1 MFITACEHSLA
12 YECPLHMSPKG
23 TEVNW
28 HIQRSVLIG
37 TCRYESRATFE
48 KAKSWGASV
57 GEYSNKGPM
66 AARLWLTGLVFC
78 QIFLTPMAAFSITYL
93 INFEM
98 ASENF
103 TMSFQSE
110 MIPWIIAAS
119 LAYGMLAL
127 MLALLCGGFTPLSV
141 VEKGGW
147 RAAFGLTRAKRD
159 AATLRNSRRNHAKSP
174 HAKLTVMVN
183 DRILKRHSLLSTHGG
198 LVLLAIP
205 FQLMLVIIP
214 LGFIIFIPEEWIKQ
228 NRRLE
233 VAMACYLIV
242 LIMVMR
248 VFPKFARK
256 HITTAAFTRRW
267 LISMTKLSWLAPVLV
282 LWLMGRLASVIVLS
296 WIGADLST
304 NLDLEQ
310 TFMEDLLRIGSVP
323 ETSFLD
329 LLTALA
335 VMPLAAFTTL
345 ACLGGGSGTPPEWMR
360 LGDEVEIKTPEEEGD
375 GGALISAGRVVGAV
389 AGATVGIG
397 IGIAATAASG
407 IASKAQSAGNTAIAA
422 ANSAPQAF
430 DSGMD
435 AVSTTEDAFSF
446 VDNTDSLPDVQ
457 PEEDTSQPEEDEP
470 SEFEG
475 FG

>member
-1 MFITACEHSLA
+1 
-12 YECPLHMSPKG
+12 MS
-23 TEVNW
+23 E
-28 HIQRSVLIG
+28 
-37 TCRYESRATFE
+37 Y
-48 KAKSWGASV
+48 AS
-57 GEYSNKGPM
+57 KGPI
-66 AARLWLTGLVFC
+66 AARVYLTGLVFC

-93 INFEM
+93 IEFRM

-110 MIPWIIAAS
+110 MIPWIVAAS

-127 MLALLCGGFTPLSV
+127 LLALVFGGFTPISV

-147 RAAFGLTRAKRD
+147 RAALGLTRSKRD
-159 AATLRNSRRNHAKSP
+159 AASLRNSRRNHAHSP

-183 DRILKRHSLLSTHGG
+183 DRIVKKHSLLSTHGG

-214 LGFIIFIPEEWIKQ
+214 LGFVIFIPDEWIRA

-233 VAMACYLIV
+233 VALACYLIV

-256 HITTAAFTRRW
+256 HITIAAFTRRW

-296 WIGADLST
+296 WVGADVSS
-304 NLDLEQ
+304 NLQLEQ
-310 TFMEDLLRIGSVP
+310 SFMEDILNIGRVP

-360 LGDEVEIKTPEEEGD
+360 IGNEVEIKTPEQEGD
-375 GGALISAGRVVGAV
+375 GGAIVAVGRTVGAV
-389 AGATVGIG
+389 AGAAVGVG
-397 IGIAATAASG
+397 IGIAATTASG
-407 IASKAQSAGNTAIAA
+407 LAAKAQTAGSSAVAA
-422 ANSAPQAF
+422 ANAAPQAL
-430 DSGMD
+430 DTGMD
-435 AVSTTEDAFSF
+435 AVSATEEVFSF
-446 VDNTDSLPDVQ
+446 VDDSENIVNLQSQTSSQNV
-457 PEEDTSQPEEDEP
+457 EEQA

-475 FG
+475 FGSMFD

>member
-1 MFITACEHSLA
+1 MSEYTDRG
-12 YECPLHMSPKG
+12 PL
-23 TEVNW
+23 
-28 HIQRSVLIG
+28 
-37 TCRYESRATFE
+37 
-48 KAKSWGASV
+48 
-57 GEYSNKGPM
+57 
-66 AARLWLTGLVFC
+66 AARVWLTGLVFC
-78 QIFLTPMAAFSITYL
+78 QIFLTPMVAFSITYL
-93 INFEM
+93 VDFQM

-103 TMSFQSE
+103 TMSFRSE
-110 MIPWIIAAS
+110 MIPWIVAAS

-127 MLALLCGGFTPLSV
+127 CLALIFGGFTPISI

-147 RAAFGLTRAKRD
+147 RAALGLTRAKRD
-159 AATLRNSRRNHAKSP
+159 AASLRNSRRNHAKSP

-183 DRILKRHSLLSTHGG
+183 DRIIKRHSLLSTHGG

-205 FQLMLVIIP
+205 FQLLLVIIP
-214 LGFIIFIPEEWIKQ
+214 LGFIIFIPDDWIRA

-256 HITTAAFTRRW
+256 HITIASFTRRW

-304 NLDLEQ
+304 NLQLEQ
-310 TFMEDLLRIGSVP
+310 TFMEDFLRIGSVP

-345 ACLGGGSGTPPEWMR
+345 ACLGGGSGTPPAWMR
-360 LGDEVEIKTPEEEGD
+360 IGDEIAIKTPEQEGD
-375 GGALISAGRVVGAV
+375 GGALVSAGRVVGAV
-389 AGATVGIG
+389 ARAAVGVGIG
-397 IGIAATAASG
+397 LAATSAAG
-407 IASKAQSAGNTAIAA
+407 LASKAQSAGTTAITA
-422 ANSAPQAF
+422 ANAAPQAI
-430 DSGMD
+430 SSSMD
-435 AVSTTEDAFSF
+435 VVSATDDVFSF
-446 VDNTDSLPDVQ
+446 VDGDGMINDA
-457 PEEDTSQPEEDEP
+457 SQNIEMESKEDEP

-475 FG
+475 LGSMFD

>member
-1 MFITACEHSLA
+1 
-12 YECPLHMSPKG
+12 
-23 TEVNW
+23 
-28 HIQRSVLIG
+28 
-37 TCRYESRATFE
+37 
-48 KAKSWGASV
+48 
-57 GEYSNKGPM
+57 
-66 AARLWLTGLVFC
+66 
-78 QIFLTPMAAFSITYL
+78 MAAFSITYL
-93 INFEM
+93 IDFQF

-110 MIPWIIAAS
+110 MIPWIITAS

-127 MLALLCGGFTPLSV
+127 LLALLFGGFTPISV

-147 RAAFGLTRAKRD
+147 RAALGLTRAKRD
-159 AATLRNSRRNHAKSP
+159 AAGLRNSRRNHAKSP
-174 HAKLTVMVN
+174 HAKLTVMVS

-205 FQLMLVIIP
+205 FQLLLVIIP
-214 LGFIIFIPEEWIKQ
+214 LGFVIFVPEEWIKS

-256 HITTAAFTRRW
+256 HITIAAFTRRW

-296 WIGADLST
+296 WVGADVT
-304 NLDLEQ
+304 HNLNLEQ
-310 TFMEDLLRIGSVP
+310 SFMEDFLQIGSVP
-323 ETSFLD
+323 DTSFLD

-345 ACLGGGSGTPPEWMR
+345 ACLGGGSGTPPAWMR
-360 LGDEVEIKTPEEEGD
+360 IGDEAEIKSPEQEGD
-375 GGALISAGRVVGAV
+375 GGALVSAGRVAGAV
-389 AGATVGIG
+389 AGAAVGIG
-397 IGIAATAASG
+397 IGIAATTASG
-407 IASKAQSAGNTAIAA
+407 IAAKAQSAGTTAIAA
-422 ANSAPQAF
+422 TNATPQAMN
-430 DSGMD
+430 SGMD
-435 AVSTTEDAFSF
+435 AVSTTNDSYSF
-446 VDNTDSLPDVQ
+446 VDNTELARDVNENIESPTQ
-457 PEEDTSQPEEDEP
+457 EDEA

-475 FG
+475 FGSMFD

>member
-1 MFITACEHSLA
+1 
-12 YECPLHMSPKG
+12 MS
-23 TEVNW
+23 
-28 HIQRSVLIG
+28 
-37 TCRYESRATFE
+37 
-48 KAKSWGASV
+48 
-57 GEYSNKGPM
+57 EYSDKGPL

-93 INFEM
+93 IDFQF

-110 MIPWIIAAS
+110 MIPWIITAS

-127 MLALLCGGFTPLSV
+127 LLALLFGGFTPISV

-147 RAAFGLTRAKRD
+147 RAALGLTRAKRD
-159 AATLRNSRRNHAKSP
+159 AAGLRNSRRNHAKSP
-174 HAKLTVMVN
+174 HAKLTVMVS

-205 FQLMLVIIP
+205 FQLLLVIIP
-214 LGFIIFIPEEWIKQ
+214 LGFVIFVPEEWIKS

-256 HITTAAFTRRW
+256 HITIAAFTRRW
-267 LISMTKLSWLAPVLV
+267 LISMTKLSWLATVLV

-296 WIGADLST
+296 WVGADVT
-304 NLDLEQ
+304 HNLNLEQ
-310 TFMEDLLRIGSVP
+310 TFMEDFLQIGSVP
-323 ETSFLD
+323 DTSFLD

-360 LGDEVEIKTPEEEGD
+360 IGDEAEIKSPEQEGD
-375 GGALISAGRVVGAV
+375 GGALVSAGRVAGAV
-389 AGATVGIG
+389 AGAAVGIG
-397 IGIAATAASG
+397 IGIAATTASG
-407 IASKAQSAGNTAIAA
+407 IAAKAQSAGTTAIAA
-422 ANSAPQAF
+422 TNATPQAMN
-430 DSGMD
+430 SGMD
-435 AVSTTEDAFSF
+435 AVSTTNDSYSF
-446 VDNTDSLPDVQ
+446 ADNTELAKDVNENIESPTQ
-457 PEEDTSQPEEDEP
+457 EDEA

-475 FG
+475 FGSMFD

>member
-1 MFITACEHSLA
+1 
-12 YECPLHMSPKG
+12 MS
-23 TEVNW
+23 E
-28 HIQRSVLIG
+28 
-37 TCRYESRATFE
+37 Y
-48 KAKSWGASV
+48 AS
-57 GEYSNKGPM
+57 KGPI
-66 AARLWLTGLVFC
+66 AARVYLTGLVFC

-93 INFEM
+93 IEFRM

-110 MIPWIIAAS
+110 MIPWIVAAS

-127 MLALLCGGFTPLSV
+127 LLALVFGGFTPISV

-147 RAAFGLTRAKRD
+147 RAALGLTRSKRD
-159 AATLRNSRRNHAKSP
+159 AASLRNSRRNHAHSP

-183 DRILKRHSLLSTHGG
+183 DRIVKKHSLLSTHGG

-214 LGFIIFIPEEWIKQ
+214 LGFVIFIPDEWIRA

-233 VAMACYLIV
+233 VALACYLIV

-256 HITTAAFTRRW
+256 HITIAAFTRRW

-296 WIGADLST
+296 WVGADVSSKLQ
-304 NLDLEQ
+304 LEQ
-310 TFMEDLLRIGSVP
+310 SFMEDILNIGRVP

-360 LGDEVEIKTPEEEGD
+360 IGNEVEIKTPEQEGD
-375 GGALISAGRVVGAV
+375 GGAVVAVGRTVGAV
-389 AGATVGIG
+389 AGAAVGVG
-397 IGIAATAASG
+397 IGIAATTASG
-407 IASKAQSAGNTAIAA
+407 LAAKAQTAGSSAVAA
-422 ANSAPQAF
+422 ANAAPQAV

-435 AVSTTEDAFSF
+435 AVSASEEAFSF
-446 VDNTDSLPDVQ
+446 VDDSENIVDLQSQTSSQNV
-457 PEEDTSQPEEDEP
+457 EEQA

-475 FG
+475 FGSMFD

>member
-1 MFITACEHSLA
+1 
-12 YECPLHMSPKG
+12 MS
-23 TEVNW
+23 E
-28 HIQRSVLIG
+28 
-37 TCRYESRATFE
+37 Y
-48 KAKSWGASV
+48 AS
-57 GEYSNKGPM
+57 KGPI
-66 AARLWLTGLVFC
+66 AARVYLTGLVFC

-93 INFEM
+93 IEFRM

-110 MIPWIIAAS
+110 MIPWIVAAS

-127 MLALLCGGFTPLSV
+127 LLALVFGGFTPISV

-147 RAAFGLTRAKRD
+147 RAALGLTRSKRD
-159 AATLRNSRRNHAKSP
+159 AASLRNSRRNHAHSP

-183 DRILKRHSLLSTHGG
+183 DRIVKKHSLLSTHGG

-214 LGFIIFIPEEWIKQ
+214 LGFVIFIPDEWIRA

-233 VAMACYLIV
+233 VALACYLIV

-256 HITTAAFTRRW
+256 HITIAAFTRRW

-296 WIGADLST
+296 WVGADVSS
-304 NLDLEQ
+304 NLQLEQ
-310 TFMEDLLRIGSVP
+310 SFMEDILNIGRVP

-360 LGDEVEIKTPEEEGD
+360 IGNEVEIKTPEQEGD
-375 GGALISAGRVVGAV
+375 GGAIVAVGRTVGAV
-389 AGATVGIG
+389 AGAAVGVG
-397 IGIAATAASG
+397 IGIAATTASG
-407 IASKAQSAGNTAIAA
+407 LAAKAQTAGSSAVAA
-422 ANSAPQAF
+422 ANAAPQAV
-430 DSGMD
+430 DTGMN
-435 AVSTTEDAFSF
+435 AVSATEEAFSF
-446 VDNTDSLPDVQ
+446 VDDSENIVDLQSQTSSQNV
-457 PEEDTSQPEEDEP
+457 EEQV

-475 FG
+475 FGSMFD

>member
-1 MFITACEHSLA
+1 
-12 YECPLHMSPKG
+12 MS
-23 TEVNW
+23 
-28 HIQRSVLIG
+28 
-37 TCRYESRATFE
+37 
-48 KAKSWGASV
+48 
-57 GEYSNKGPM
+57 EYSDKGPL

-93 INFEM
+93 IDFQF

-110 MIPWIIAAS
+110 MIPWIITAS

-127 MLALLCGGFTPLSV
+127 LLALLFGGFTPISV

-147 RAAFGLTRAKRD
+147 RAALGLTRAKRD
-159 AATLRNSRRNHAKSP
+159 AASLRNSRRSHARSP
-174 HAKLTVMVN
+174 HAKLTVMVS
-183 DRILKRHSLLSTHGG
+183 DRIHKRHSLLSTHGG

-205 FQLMLVIIP
+205 FQLLLVIIP
-214 LGFIIFIPEEWIKQ
+214 LGFVIFIPEEWIKSE
-228 NRRLE
+228 RRLE

-256 HITTAAFTRRW
+256 HITIAAFTRRW

-296 WIGADLST
+296 WVGADVT
-304 NLDLEQ
+304 HNLNLEQ
-310 TFMEDLLRIGSVP
+310 SFMEDFLRIGSVP
-323 ETSFLD
+323 DTSFLD

-360 LGDEVEIKTPEEEGD
+360 IGDETEIKSPEQEGD
-375 GGALISAGRVVGAV
+375 GGALVSAGRVAGAV
-389 AGATVGIG
+389 AGTAVGVG
-397 IGIAATAASG
+397 IGIAATTASG
-407 IASKAQSAGNTAIAA
+407 IAAKAQSAGTTAIAA
-422 ANSAPQAF
+422 TSAAPQAMN
-430 DSGMD
+430 SGMD
-435 AVSTTEDAFSF
+435 AVSATSDSFSF
-446 VDNTDSLPDVQ
+446 VDNTELAGDVTQNIELPPQ
-457 PEEDTSQPEEDEP
+457 EDEA

-475 FG
+475 FGSMFD

>member
-1 MFITACEHSLA
+1 
-12 YECPLHMSPKG
+12 
-23 TEVNW
+23 
-28 HIQRSVLIG
+28 
-37 TCRYESRATFE
+37 
-48 KAKSWGASV
+48 V

-66 AARLWLTGLVFC
+66 AARIWLTGLVFC

-93 INFEM
+93 INFEL

-110 MIPWIIAAS
+110 MIPWIVAAS

-127 MLALLCGGFTPLSV
+127 LLALLFGGFTPISV

-147 RAAFGLTRAKRD
+147 KAAFGLTRAKRD
-159 AATLRNSRRNHAKSP
+159 AASLRNSRRNHARSP

-183 DRILKRHSLLSTHGG
+183 DRITKKHSLLSTHGG

-214 LGFIIFIPEEWIKQ
+214 LGFVIFIPEEWIRAD
-228 NRRLE
+228 RRLE

-256 HITTAAFTRRW
+256 HITIAAFTRRW

-296 WIGADLST
+296 WVGADLTS
-304 NLDLEQ
+304 NLHLEQ
-310 TFMEDLLRIGSVP
+310 SFMEDLLRIGSVP

-360 LGDEVEIKTPEEEGD
+360 IGDEVEIKTPEEEGD
-375 GGALISAGRVVGAV
+375 GGALVATGRVVGAV
-389 AGATVGIG
+389 AGAAVGVGIG
-397 IGIAATAASG
+397 LAATAASG
-407 IASKAQSAGNTAIAA
+407 IAAKTHSAGTTAIAA
-422 ANSAPQAF
+422 ANSAPQAM
-430 DSGMD
+430 SSSMD
-435 AVSTTEDAFSF
+435 AVSTTDDAFSF
-446 VDNTDSLPDVQ
+446 VDKSNITAEAPPAIETGTV
-457 PEEDTSQPEEDEP
+457 EEEP

-475 FG
+475 FGSMFD

>member
-1 MFITACEHSLA
+1 
-12 YECPLHMSPKG
+12 MS
-23 TEVNW
+23 
-28 HIQRSVLIG
+28 
-37 TCRYESRATFE
+37 
-48 KAKSWGASV
+48 
-57 GEYSNKGPM
+57 EYADKGPL

-93 INFEM
+93 IDFQF

-110 MIPWIIAAS
+110 MIPWIITAS

-127 MLALLCGGFTPLSV
+127 LLALLFGGFTPISI

-147 RAAFGLTRAKRD
+147 RAALGLTRAKRD
-159 AATLRNSRRNHAKSP
+159 AAGLRNSRRNHAKSP
-174 HAKLTVMVN
+174 HAKLTVMVS

-205 FQLMLVIIP
+205 FQLLLVIIP
-214 LGFIIFIPEEWIKQ
+214 LGFVIFVPDEWIRS

-256 HITTAAFTRRW
+256 HITIAAFTRRW

-296 WIGADLST
+296 WVGADVT
-304 NLDLEQ
+304 HNLNLEQ
-310 TFMEDLLRIGSVP
+310 TFMEDFLQIGSVP
-323 ETSFLD
+323 DTSFLD

-360 LGDEVEIKTPEEEGD
+360 IGDETEIKSPEQEGD
-375 GGALISAGRVVGAV
+375 GGALVSAGRVVGAV
-389 AGATVGIG
+389 AGAAVGIG
-397 IGIAATAASG
+397 IGIAATTASG
-407 IASKAQSAGNTAIAA
+407 IAAKAQSAGSTAIAA
-422 ANSAPQAF
+422 TNATPQAMN
-430 DSGMD
+430 SGMD
-435 AVSTTEDAFSF
+435 VVSTTNDSYSF
-446 VDNTDSLPDVQ
+446 VDDTELARDVNENIESPTQ
-457 PEEDTSQPEEDEP
+457 EEDT

-475 FG
+475 FGSMFD

>member
-1 MFITACEHSLA
+1 
-12 YECPLHMSPKG
+12 MS
-23 TEVNW
+23 E
-28 HIQRSVLIG
+28 
-37 TCRYESRATFE
+37 Y
-48 KAKSWGASV
+48 AS
-57 GEYSNKGPM
+57 KGPI
-66 AARLWLTGLVFC
+66 AARVYLTGLVFC

-93 INFEM
+93 IEFRM

-110 MIPWIIAAS
+110 MIPWIVAAS

-127 MLALLCGGFTPLSV
+127 LLALVFGGFTPISV

-147 RAAFGLTRAKRD
+147 RAALGLTRSKRD
-159 AATLRNSRRNHAKSP
+159 AASLRNSRRNHAHSP

-183 DRILKRHSLLSTHGG
+183 DRIVKKHSLLSTHGG

-214 LGFIIFIPEEWIKQ
+214 LGFVIFIPDEWIRA

-233 VAMACYLIV
+233 VALACYLIV

-256 HITTAAFTRRW
+256 HITIAAFTRRW

-296 WIGADLST
+296 WVGADVPS
-304 NLDLEQ
+304 NLQLEQ
-310 TFMEDLLRIGSVP
+310 SFMEDILNIGRVP

-360 LGDEVEIKTPEEEGD
+360 IGNEVEIKTPEQEGD
-375 GGALISAGRVVGAV
+375 GGAIVAVGRAVGAV
-389 AGATVGIG
+389 AGAAVGVG
-397 IGIAATAASG
+397 IGIAATTASG
-407 IASKAQSAGNTAIAA
+407 LAAKAQTAGSSAVAA
-422 ANSAPQAF
+422 ANAAPQAV
-430 DSGMD
+430 DTGMD
-435 AVSTTEDAFSF
+435 AVSATEEAFSF
-446 VDNTDSLPDVQ
+446 VDDSENIVDLKSQTSSQNV
-457 PEEDTSQPEEDEP
+457 EEQA

-475 FG
+475 FGSMFD

>member
-1 MFITACEHSLA
+1 MA
-12 YECPLHMSPKG
+12 
-23 TEVNW
+23 
-28 HIQRSVLIG
+28 
-37 TCRYESRATFE
+37 ESNHRFNRPERWRWSATFDIV
-48 KAKSWGASV
+48 KRRDTAVS
-57 GEYSNKGPM
+57 EYADKGPL

-93 INFEM
+93 IDFEF

-103 TMSFQSE
+103 TMSFRSE
-110 MIPWIIAAS
+110 MIPWIVAAS

-127 MLALLCGGFTPLSV
+127 LLALLFGGFTPLSV

-147 RAAFGLTRAKRD
+147 RATLGLTRSKRD
-159 AATLRNSRRNHAKSP
+159 AAVLRNSRRSHARSP
-174 HAKLTVMVN
+174 HARLTVMVS
-183 DRILKRHSLLSTHGG
+183 DRINKRHSLLSTHGG

-205 FQLMLVIIP
+205 FQLLLVIIP
-214 LGFIIFIPEEWIKQ
+214 LGFVIFVPEGWLRE

-256 HITTAAFTRRW
+256 HITIAAFTRRW

-282 LWLMGRLASVIVLS
+282 LWMMGRIASVIVLS
-296 WIGADLST
+296 WVGADVSH
-304 NLDLEQ
+304 NLHLEQ
-310 TFMEDLLRIGSVP
+310 SFMEDFLRIGSVP
-323 ETSFLD
+323 DTSFLD

-360 LGDEVEIKTPEEEGD
+360 LGDESEIKSPEQEGD
-375 GGALISAGRVVGAV
+375 GGALVSTGRIVGAA
-389 AGATVGIG
+389 AGAAVGVG
-397 IGIAATAASG
+397 IGIAATTISG
-407 IASKAQSAGNTAIAA
+407 VASKAQAAGSTTLAA
-422 ANSAPQAF
+422 ANSAPQ
-430 DSGMD
+430 SLGSSMD
-435 AVSTTEDAFSF
+435 AASATSDTFSF
-446 VDNTDSLPDVQ
+446 VDNAEIVEDVSANME
-457 PEEDTSQPEEDEP
+457 PISTNDEQ

-475 FG
+475 LGSMFD

>member
-1 MFITACEHSLA
+1 
-12 YECPLHMSPKG
+12 MS
-23 TEVNW
+23 E
-28 HIQRSVLIG
+28 
-37 TCRYESRATFE
+37 Y
-48 KAKSWGASV
+48 AS
-57 GEYSNKGPM
+57 KGPI
-66 AARLWLTGLVFC
+66 AARVYLTGLVFC

-93 INFEM
+93 IEFRM

-110 MIPWIIAAS
+110 MIPWIVAAS

-127 MLALLCGGFTPLSV
+127 LLALVFGGFTPISV

-147 RAAFGLTRAKRD
+147 RAALGLTRSKRD
-159 AATLRNSRRNHAKSP
+159 AASLRNSRRNHAHSP

-183 DRILKRHSLLSTHGG
+183 DRIVKKHSLLSTHGG

-214 LGFIIFIPEEWIKQ
+214 LGFVIFIPDEWIRA

-233 VAMACYLIV
+233 VALACYLIV

-256 HITTAAFTRRW
+256 HITIAAFTRRW

-296 WIGADLST
+296 WVGADVSS
-304 NLDLEQ
+304 NLQLEQ
-310 TFMEDLLRIGSVP
+310 SFMEDILNIGRVP

-360 LGDEVEIKTPEEEGD
+360 IGNEVEIKTPEQEGD
-375 GGALISAGRVVGAV
+375 GGAVVAVGRTVGAV
-389 AGATVGIG
+389 AGAAVGVG
-397 IGIAATAASG
+397 IGIAATTASG
-407 IASKAQSAGNTAIAA
+407 LAAKAQTAGSSAVAA
-422 ANSAPQAF
+422 ANAAPQAL

-435 AVSTTEDAFSF
+435 AVSATEEAFSF
-446 VDNTDSLPDVQ
+446 VDDSENIVDLQSQTSSQNV
-457 PEEDTSQPEEDEP
+457 EEQA

-475 FG
+475 FGSMFD

>member
-1 MFITACEHSLA
+1 
-12 YECPLHMSPKG
+12 MS
-23 TEVNW
+23 E
-28 HIQRSVLIG
+28 
-37 TCRYESRATFE
+37 Y
-48 KAKSWGASV
+48 AS
-57 GEYSNKGPM
+57 KGPI
-66 AARLWLTGLVFC
+66 AARVYLTGLVFC

-93 INFEM
+93 IEFRM

-110 MIPWIIAAS
+110 MIPWIVAAS

-127 MLALLCGGFTPLSV
+127 LLALVFGGFTPISV

-147 RAAFGLTRAKRD
+147 RAALGLTRSKRD
-159 AATLRNSRRNHAKSP
+159 AASLRNSRRNHAHSP

-183 DRILKRHSLLSTHGG
+183 DRIVKKHSLLSTHGG

-214 LGFIIFIPEEWIKQ
+214 LGFVIFIPDEWIRA

-233 VAMACYLIV
+233 VALACYLIV

-256 HITTAAFTRRW
+256 HITIAAFTRRW

-296 WIGADLST
+296 WVGADVSS
-304 NLDLEQ
+304 NLQLEQ
-310 TFMEDLLRIGSVP
+310 SFMEDILNIGRVP

-360 LGDEVEIKTPEEEGD
+360 IGNEVEIKTPEQEGD
-375 GGALISAGRVVGAV
+375 GGAIVAVGRTVGAV
-389 AGATVGIG
+389 AGAAVGVG
-397 IGIAATAASG
+397 IGIAATTASG
-407 IASKAQSAGNTAIAA
+407 LAAKAQTAGSSAVAA
-422 ANSAPQAF
+422 ANAAPQAV
-430 DSGMD
+430 DTGMD
-435 AVSTTEDAFSF
+435 AVSATEEAFSF
-446 VDNTDSLPDVQ
+446 VDDSENIVDLQSQTSSQNV
-457 PEEDTSQPEEDEP
+457 EEQA

-475 FG
+475 FGSMFD

>member
-1 MFITACEHSLA
+1 
-12 YECPLHMSPKG
+12 
-23 TEVNW
+23 
-28 HIQRSVLIG
+28 
-37 TCRYESRATFE
+37 
-48 KAKSWGASV
+48 
-57 GEYSNKGPM
+57 
-66 AARLWLTGLVFC
+66 
-78 QIFLTPMAAFSITYL
+78 MAAFSITYL

-103 TMSFQSE
+103 TMTFQSE

-127 MLALLCGGFTPLSV
+127 ILALLFGGFTPLSI

-147 RAAFGLTRAKRD
+147 RSSLGLTRAKRD

-205 FQLMLVIIP
+205 FQLLLVIIP
-214 LGFIIFIPEEWIKQ
+214 LGFIIFIPEEWIKE

-256 HITTAAFTRRW
+256 HITFAAFTRRW

-296 WIGADLST
+296 WIGADLSST
-304 NLDLEQ
+304 NLGLEQ
-310 TFMEDLLRIGSVP
+310 TFMEDFLRIGSVP

-360 LGDEVEIKTPEEEGD
+360 LGDEVEIKSPEEEGD
-375 GGALISAGRVVGAV
+375 GGALVSAGRVVGAV

-435 AVSTTEDAFSF
+435 AVSTTDDAFSF
-446 VDNTDSLPDVQ
+446 VDNTDSLPDIQ
-457 PEEDTSQPEEDEP
+457 SDEETQNIEDEP

-475 FG
+475 FGSMFD

>member
-1 MFITACEHSLA
+1 VS
-12 YECPLHMSPKG
+12 
-23 TEVNW
+23 
-28 HIQRSVLIG
+28 
-37 TCRYESRATFE
+37 
-48 KAKSWGASV
+48 
-57 GEYSNKGPM
+57 EYSDKGPL

-93 INFEM
+93 IDFQF

-110 MIPWIIAAS
+110 MIPWIITAS

-127 MLALLCGGFTPLSV
+127 LLALLFGGFTPISV

-147 RAAFGLTRAKRD
+147 RAALGLTRVKRD
-159 AATLRNSRRNHAKSP
+159 AAGLRNSRRNHAKSP
-174 HAKLTVMVN
+174 HAKLTVMVS

-205 FQLMLVIIP
+205 FQLLLVIIP
-214 LGFIIFIPEEWIKQ
+214 LGFVIFVPEEWIKS

-256 HITTAAFTRRW
+256 HITIAAFTRRW

-296 WIGADLST
+296 WVGADVT
-304 NLDLEQ
+304 HNLNLEQ
-310 TFMEDLLRIGSVP
+310 SFMEDFLQIGSVP
-323 ETSFLD
+323 DTSFLD

-360 LGDEVEIKTPEEEGD
+360 IGDETEIKSPEQEGD
-375 GGALISAGRVVGAV
+375 GGALVSAGRVAGAV
-389 AGATVGIG
+389 AGAAVGIG
-397 IGIAATAASG
+397 IGIAATTATG
-407 IASKAQSAGNTAIAA
+407 IAAKAQSAGATAITATNA
-422 ANSAPQAF
+422 APQAMN
-430 DSGMD
+430 SGMD
-435 AVSTTEDAFSF
+435 AVSTTNDSYSF
-446 VDNTDSLPDVQ
+446 VDNAELARDVNENIELPTQ
-457 PEEDTSQPEEDEP
+457 EGEE

-475 FG
+475 FGSMFD

>member
-1 MFITACEHSLA
+1 
-12 YECPLHMSPKG
+12 MS
-23 TEVNW
+23 E
-28 HIQRSVLIG
+28 
-37 TCRYESRATFE
+37 Y
-48 KAKSWGASV
+48 AS
-57 GEYSNKGPM
+57 KGPI
-66 AARLWLTGLVFC
+66 AARVYLTGLVFC

-93 INFEM
+93 IEFRM

-110 MIPWIIAAS
+110 MIPWIVAAS

-127 MLALLCGGFTPLSV
+127 LLALVFGGFTPISV

-147 RAAFGLTRAKRD
+147 RAALGLTRSKRD
-159 AATLRNSRRNHAKSP
+159 AASLRNSRRNHAHSP

-183 DRILKRHSLLSTHGG
+183 DRIVKKHSLLSTHGG

-214 LGFIIFIPEEWIKQ
+214 LGFVIFIPDEWIRA

-233 VAMACYLIV
+233 VALACYLIV

-256 HITTAAFTRRW
+256 HITIAAFTRRW

-296 WIGADLST
+296 WVGADVSS
-304 NLDLEQ
+304 NLQLEQ
-310 TFMEDLLRIGSVP
+310 SFMEDILNIGRVP

-360 LGDEVEIKTPEEEGD
+360 IGNEVEIKTPEQEGD
-375 GGALISAGRVVGAV
+375 GGAVVAVGRTVGAV
-389 AGATVGIG
+389 AGAAVGVG
-397 IGIAATAASG
+397 IGIAATTASG
-407 IASKAQSAGNTAIAA
+407 LAAKAQTAGSSAVAA
-422 ANSAPQAF
+422 ANAAPQAV

-435 AVSTTEDAFSF
+435 AVSATEEAFSF
-446 VDNTDSLPDVQ
+446 VDDSENIVDLQSQTSSQNV
-457 PEEDTSQPEEDEP
+457 EEQA

-475 FG
+475 FGSMFD